1 MYDFMCKTYV
11 QLMRKT
17 YARFDARDV
26 SRIPC
31 SAMLEFFSF
40 SLASVESKE
49 NNNVNLI
56 YNFKKVLRN
65 EQ

>member
-1 MYDFMCKTYV
+1 M